1 MQTYQNLVFSWRIS
15 LLLTSFSTMDFVRS
29 WLGSARQR
37 AHSQRRLLL
46 GLWIAVIQKVDQ
58 HWQTGVRLCECCSV
72 GNRSATLCRM
82 IVDEQLDVLAIT
94 ETWHERSESTELRRL
109 IPPGYRCTTD
119 AARPLP
125 SNVSTDTLAFRN
137 HGGLAF
143 IYRQAKHSGCRRR
156 ISMPFPWRSIFC
168 AVLRLQQAVT
178 SAYRS
183 GSQPPSATFSMICRR
198 FSTRIRQSVVVVE
211 SQLVTITYKL
221 ATLTFKA
228 KYCRTSLYLHEQ
240 LPDHRVARALRST
253 TAPLFYRLFVSMHL
267 RLLGVLLLCTSCLEL
282 SRDIHKICEHN
293 FSSFRRYLKSELFA
307 AAYDT

>member
-1 MQTYQNLVFSWRIS
+1 MTLNFLC
-15 LLLTSFSTMDFVRS
+15 SF
-29 WLGSARQR
+29 
-37 AHSQRRLLL
+37 
-46 GLWIAVIQKVDQ
+46 
-58 HWQTGVRLCECCSV
+58 
-72 GNRSATLCRM
+72 AT
-82 IVDEQLDVLAIT
+82 I
-94 ETWHERSESTELRRL
+94 
-109 IPPGYRCTTD
+109 
-119 AARPLP
+119 
-125 SNVSTDTLAFRN
+125 
-137 HGGLAF
+137 
-143 IYRQAKHSGCRRR
+143 
-156 ISMPFPWRSIFC
+156 
-168 AVLRLQQAVT
+168 QQAVT

-183 GSQPPSATFSMICRR
+183 GSQPPSATFSISICRR